1 LAGCDSGGDEQAE
14 TTALPAGQQAAQA
27 AGVAAADSAIE
38 ARARQALGAIMPDS
52 DTLRLADLRAGGS
65 GAACGRAEIKG
76 PDGKPAWR
84 PFVVTPEGVAV
95 VSTTPEVRITDPE
108 DPFPDF
114 YIRWCA
120 SPAELARLQPNMV
133 GGETL
138 GLGADP
144 PTPEIP
150 DVPPDLPMDIAPVPA
165 EPPPTERPT
174 ERPAVQAKAEPV
186 RPPAPTGED
195 SFFNVIARPGEKEG
209 R

>member
-1 LAGCDSGGDEQAE
+1 
-14 TTALPAGQQAAQA
+14 LPTCAP
-27 AGVAAADSAIE
+27 AD
-38 ARARQALGAIMPDS
+38 RVRH
-52 DTLRLADLRAGGS
+52 AGGRRS
-65 GAACGRAEIKG
+65 RG

-120 SPAELARLQPNMV
+120 SPAELARLQPNMI

-150 DVPPDLPMDIAPVPA
+150 DVPPDLPMDIAPVPV
-165 EPPPTERPT
+165 EPPPDR
-174 ERPAVQAKAEPV
+174 
-186 RPPAPTGED
+186 AP
-195 SFFNVIARPGEKEG
+195 R
-209 R
+209 